1 MKRIQRSLRKRIRL
15 AVGLMSGSST
25 DGVDAALVRIR
36 ADRDRMRV
44 RVVHFLTEAYPAR
57 LRKRLILAAEGDP
70 TLHEAAELDVM
81 LGEIFART
89 ARNLLAAADVS
100 ADRVDV
106 LGSHGHTLLHRP
118 PSGTRVPCTVQ
129 VGSGDV
135 IAERTGIPTVT
146 DFRARDMA
154 AGGQG
159 APLVPYVDYLL
170 FRKPGKVRALQNI
183 GGIANVTVVAE
194 AMDSVIAFDTGPGN
208 AMIDHAVALATRG
221 RRRFDRDGRMAA
233 SGVVNPDLLRR
244 LHAHPFFS
252 RPIPRSTGRETFGSA
267 YTLSLTRGRISPRD
281 LVATLTRFTA
291 ESIHRGYR
299 DHVLESCP
307 PDEILVSGGGAH
319 NRTLMAHLAG
329 IFHPLPVRHLDHHGI
344 LPDNKEAVA
353 FAVLAHETLLGQ
365 PGNLPSATGA
375 AGPVVLGKVSY

>member
-1 MKRIQRSLRKRIRL
+1 
-15 AVGLMSGSST
+15 MSGSST

-36 ADRDRMRV
+36 TDRDRMRV
-44 RVVHFLTEAYPAR
+44 RVVQFLTEAYPAA
-57 LRKRLILAAEGDP
+57 LRKRLIQAAEGDP
-70 TLHEAAELDVM
+70 PLVEAAELDVLM
-81 LGEIFART
+81 GEVFARS
-89 ARNLLAAADVS
+89 AGKLLEAADVS
-100 ADRVDV
+100 AERVDV
-106 LGSHGHTLLHRP
+106 IGSHGHTLLHRP
-118 PSGTRVPCTVQ
+118 PSGRKVPCSIQ

-146 DFRARDMA
+146 EFRGRDLA

-208 AMIDHAVALATRG
+208 AMIDHAVTLATRG
-221 RRRFDRDGRMAA
+221 RCRYDRDGRMAA
-233 SGVVNPDLLRR
+233 AGVVDKNLLRR

-267 YTLSLTRGRISPRD
+267 FTQSLIRGRTSPRD
-281 LVATLTRFTA
+281 LVATLTLFTA

-299 DHVLESCP
+299 DHILESCP

-319 NRTLMAHLAG
+319 NRTLMKHLTG
-329 IFHPLPVRHLDHHGI
+329 IFHPLPVRCLDHHGI

-353 FAVLAHETLLGQ
+353 FAVLAHETLLGR
-365 PGNLPSATGA
+365 PGNLPAATGA
-375 AGPVVLGKVSY
+375 AWPVVLGKVSY